1 MTTPARSQPA
11 APAATT
17 VPGRRKALIKV
28 GYACNEHCSFCHT
41 QDVRHIQ
48 GTSAEV
54 EAKIDRAAALG
65 HDMVVLSGG
74 EATIRPELMAWA
86 DRIAGHGMDLGLV
99 TNGLVLAY
107 GPVLDKLLQRRLR
120 YVYMSLHGAQ
130 PKIHN
135 RLVRADS
142 HAVAVD
148 ALRNLSGR
156 GLDLTVNCV
165 VTRHNVDHLLPLVDH
180 VLQFPD
186 VTLKFS
192 GCEPKGGAD
201 HLFDRLVPDVAN
213 AAAKVA
219 AAIDHGLSSAGP
231 EGPRFT
237 HGGFPLC
244 LLPRHA
250 DRFDDL
256 RTHHFRTMVE
266 IGEPDFFPVDDLNK
280 SQPSQICGQCRH
292 RGSCP
297 GLFSEY
303 IARRGADVLR
313 PVTGGLRGNSFDWVF
328 ERIWDGPA
336 DPCPLRTDGST
347 AHDRG
352 RDLFV
357 RHGGKLAVYHAASR
371 DFSDAQLVQTKH
383 TLGQVYLDASRK
395 DAPDDFARD
404 LVPLR
409 RAAEC
414 EPCPHRDECTGLYEP
429 QMLDVFSRDDERVR
443 QILATLTGDVLDV
456 GCGEGPYDDLL
467 GPAVQAGRVRYLG
480 LEPDAELA
488 ARVRARRGW
497 GQVRAVA
504 AEDFDAPEQGFD
516 HVLVLRSYNHLTD
529 PRAVLAK
536 LAACLRP
543 GGTLT
548 VVDNVAFGLA
558 RMPAQTQR
566 ARRST
571 TARWEHFRND
581 DAAAAAAVLAD
592 LGLSAVQRIDVAP
605 GTANQW
611 LVQFRRG
618 PSPQ

>member
-1 MTTPARSQPA
+1 MQPA
-11 APAATT
+11 VSPAT

-48 GTSAEV
+48 GTSSEV

-107 GPVLDKLLQRRLR
+107 GPVLDGLLQRRLR

-142 HAVAVD
+142 HSVAVD
-148 ALRNLSGR
+148 ALRGLSGR

-165 VTRHNVDHLLPLVDH
+165 VTRHNVDHLQPLVDLM
-180 VLQFPD
+180 LQFED

-201 HLFDRLVPDVAN
+201 HLFERLVPDVAD

-219 AAIDHGLSSAGP
+219 AAIDRGLAAASEA
-231 EGPRFT
+231 GPRFS

-250 DRFDDL
+250 ARFDDL

-280 SQPSQICGQCRH
+280 SQPPEICGQCRH
-292 RGSCP
+292 RGACP

-313 PVTGGLRGNSFDWVF
+313 PDTGGLRGNSFDWVF
-328 ERIWDGPA
+328 ERLWEGPA
-336 DPCPLRTDGST
+336 EPCPLRTDGIT

-357 RHGGKLAVYHAASR
+357 RHGGKLARYHAASR
-371 DFSDAQLVQTKH
+371 DFSDAQVVRTKH
-383 TLGQVYLDASRK
+383 ELGQVYLDASRK

-409 RAAEC
+409 RADEC
-414 EPCPHRDECTGLYEP
+414 ADCPHRDTCTGLFEP
-429 QMLDVFSRDDERVR
+429 DMQDVFTRDDARVR
-443 QILATLTGDVLDV
+443 EILAALRGDVLDV

-467 GPAVQAGRVRYLG
+467 GPAVQSGRVRYLG
-480 LEPDAELA
+480 LEPDADA
-488 ARVRARRGW
+488 VARVKARRGW
-497 GQVRAVA
+497 GDVQAVA
-504 AEDFDAPEQGFD
+504 AEDFAPPAAGYD
-516 HVLVLRSYNHLTD
+516 HVLVLRSYNHLCE
-529 PRAVLAK
+529 PGPVMAK

-566 ARRST
+566 ARRSA

-592 LGLSAVQRIDVAP
+592 LGLQLVERIDVAP
-605 GTANQW
+605 GAANQW
-611 LVQFRRG
+611 LVQYRR
-618 PSPQ
+618 PPEAQ